1 MTPARID
8 FKQIAREALD
18 HSLPLLMEFLP
29 GGRVLG
35 REYVVKNPRRGDR
48 HPGSF
53 SVNMTTGRWCD
64 FATGERGGDLVSL
77 VAYIK
82 VLPQGEAAR
91 ELARMMWGKN
101 VCH

>member
-18 HSLPLLMEFLP
+18 HSLPLLMDLLP
-29 GGRVLG
+29 GGRIEGL
-35 REYVVKNPRRGDR
+35 EYVVRNPTRGDR
-48 HPGSF
+48 KAGSF
-53 SVNMTTGRWCD
+53 SINIFTGRWCD
-64 FATGERGGDLVSL
+64 FATGERGGDLISL